1 MQAQISSARTSS
13 PAISRLWGMISIPN
27 LNPQV
32 NNRANAFAILP
43 AATIASVAPTTSAS
57 LSGT

>member
-1 MQAQISSARTSS
+1 
-13 PAISRLWGMISIPN
+13 MISIPN